1 MISIITIII
10 CVGVGVVI
18 GMYITS
24 QVGEHINSNMQNT
37 ELMENL
43 RKLDKKDI
51 MDSRIIEESDRYREK
66 DGL

>member
-1 MISIITIII
+1 MDLIII
-10 CVGVGVVI
+10 VALIGVGVVI
-18 GMYITS
+18 GMYVAS
-24 QVGEHINSNMQNT
+24 QVGEHIHSNVQNT

-51 MDSRIIEESDRYREK
+51 MDSRIMDESYRHRDT

>member
-1 MISIITIII
+1 MDLIII
-10 CVGVGVVI
+10 VVLIGVGVVI
-18 GMYITS
+18 GMYIVS
-24 QVGEHINSNMQNT
+24 QVGEHIHSNVQNT

-51 MDSRIIEESDRYREK
+51 MDSRIMDEAYRHRDK